1 MKTTSMMAVALAFL
15 CVSTVAFAKGHKSG
29 TGTAPAHHC
38 QLNGAEAHKSKK
50 DCLKAGGTWEKG
62 APGHAAA
69 AAPKTPPPAAQ

>member
-1 MKTTSMMAVALAFL
+1 MKTKSMMALALAFL

-29 TGTAPAHHC
+29 TGTAHAHHC

-50 DCLKAGGTWEKG
+50 ECLQSGRTWDKG

-69 AAPKTPPPAAQ
+69 AKTPPPAAQ